1 MKYHVRVQQMELC
14 LRHTQVEI
22 SSRLVDH
29 VSLELG
35 AEVRSGDLGLPCV

>member
-1 MKYHVRVQQMELC
+1 MKYHVCVQQMELC

-29 VSLELG
+29 ESGALG
-35 AEVRSGDLGLPCV
+35 RRNGDLGLPCV